1 MSNLNEHYHNN
12 VAESEQDKFRR
23 FFNNR
28 YQEETETAEEFLSEL
43 QRLSQDGR
51 MDLQMAPDV
60 LQKVIRDR

>member
-12 VAESEQDKFRR
+12 VVESEQDKFRR